1 MAGLLTQASQ
11 QGAPAPMPAD
21 EAMPMEPEMVE
32 GEAPE
37 GEDPEG
43 LYDWEEE
50 ATEEEQ
56 AAFEAAVD
64 EASDIVYTNEQSHQG
79 ILKMIA
85 NAASPSEGY
94 IQSVLTIVT
103 ELDKKLDL
111 PVGVLPGLSIEVF
124 NMIDDI
130 ATASGAAE
138 LTDEEAQLAQ
148 AGVQD
153 GLDKAYGLEEQEMEG
168 ISESLSDKDV
178 QQLKSIY
185 ERATNGQGFAA

>member
-1 MAGLLTQASQ
+1 
-11 QGAPAPMPAD
+11 
-21 EAMPMEPEMVE
+21 
-32 GEAPE
+32 
-37 GEDPEG
+37 
-43 LYDWEEE
+43 
-50 ATEEEQ
+50 
-56 AAFEAAVD
+56 
-64 EASDIVYTNEQSHQG
+64 
-79 ILKMIA
+79 MIS

-103 ELDKKLDL
+103 ELDKKLGL

-124 NMIDDI
+124 NMIDDV